1 MNRIPNSNNLCKLE
15 VAFTGIEYLVGIK
28 MGAPIWEAIKQYNL
42 QLLNTKYQMPKPTTS
57 SNIHKH

>member
-1 MNRIPNSNNLCKLE
+1 MNRVPNLNNLCKLQ

-42 QLLNTKYQMPKPTTS
+42 YLLNTKY
-57 SNIHKH
+57 